1 MKKKLRYALIGA
13 IPIILCIVAV
23 AIRVTVPKSST
34 VTIEGDV
41 EVDVRPYYAQAT
53 GEVKSLPVGVGQ
65 SVSKGDVLAVLDDS
79 DAQYEIS
86 QLKITLTK
94 AQAALRDLHASDN
107 EQLKAA
113 QVNIAKNNIAIAE
126 QNLAAAS
133 DVLAR
138 LREDYDSLKT
148 LYDAGLASKAELDA
162 QGDAVTAQEK
172 AAAIAAE
179 QLRNA
184 EEQLVIA
191 GTDTTVD
198 LTEKINMAEA
208 DIAGLEAQIA
218 HAESQLSHYTVLALD
233 DGVVL
238 SLGCDQGGLALSGT
252 QICEVSKE
260 NQKKFVF
267 YLPEEYID
275 YVTYGKTITVTGKT
289 SSKDEAAKVYTA
301 TVQYIDL
308 KAEYTPKEAES
319 SANKNRLSFKVEAL
333 LEPGCDLRV
342 AQKATV
348 TFGS

>member
-1 MKKKLRYALIGA
+1 MKKKLRIALIAA
-13 IPIILCIVAV
+13 IPIILCIIAV
-23 AIRVTVPKSST
+23 AIRITVPKSST
-34 VTIEGDV
+34 VTIEGDI

-53 GEVKSLPVGVGQ
+53 GEVKSIPVGVGQ
-65 SVSKGDVLAVLDDS
+65 KVSKGDVLAVLDDS
-79 DAQYEIS
+79 DAQYQLS
-86 QLKITLTK
+86 QLKISLTK
-94 AQAALRDLHASDN
+94 AQAALRDLNETDN

-126 QNLAAAS
+126 QNLAGTQ
-133 DVLAR
+133 DTLAK
-138 LREDYDSLKT
+138 LQEDCASLKT

-162 QGDAVTAQEK
+162 GEDAVTAQEK
-172 AAAIAAE
+172 AVAVARE
-179 QLRNA
+179 QVKNA
-184 EEQLVIA
+184 NEQLVIA
-191 GTDTTVD
+191 STDTTVD
-198 LTEKINMAEA
+198 MTEKINMAQA
-208 DIAGLEAQIA
+208 DITGLEAQIA
-218 HAESQLSHYTVLALD
+218 YAESELAHYTVLALD
-233 DGVVL
+233 DGMVL
-238 SLGCDQGGLALSGT
+238 SLGYDEGGLALSGT
-252 QICEVSKE
+252 QVCEVSKE

-275 YVTYGKTITVTGKT
+275 YVTYGTVITVTGKT
-289 SSKDEAAKVYTA
+289 ASKDEAAKQYTA